1 MQIDWEGGGGR
12 VEQENAEQGEE
23 DEEDCEANLAG
34 GAIGADLREVAVEK
48 VAVEEDGEGKRQN
61 EADEEAEPEI
71 SRWTVPEPNGVQEAH
86 RGGHGVEVES
96 GEKVPQGQQV
106 AAGLIQG
113 DEGHKGEVSGGSWG
127 HGMPL
132 GFGCVPVS
140 SSRLAEGAAGGNG
153 KRAARAPSARVK
165 SGKVEKLNNARDWIT
180 GGDAKGRLWER
191 VPFLPLEE
199 EQNSFSPCVTAGGDA
214 T

>member
-1 MQIDWEGGGGR
+1 MGTPHPQKEISLKVGVVDGAKGTDGFKRAMQIDWEGGGGR
-12 VEQENAEQGEE
+12 VEQEDAEQGEE

-132 GFGCVPVS
+132 VLGVFLFQVPV
-140 SSRLAEGAAGGNG
+140 
-153 KRAARAPSARVK
+153 
-165 SGKVEKLNNARDWIT
+165 
-180 GGDAKGRLWER
+180 
-191 VPFLPLEE
+191 
-199 EQNSFSPCVTAGGDA
+199 
-214 T
+214 